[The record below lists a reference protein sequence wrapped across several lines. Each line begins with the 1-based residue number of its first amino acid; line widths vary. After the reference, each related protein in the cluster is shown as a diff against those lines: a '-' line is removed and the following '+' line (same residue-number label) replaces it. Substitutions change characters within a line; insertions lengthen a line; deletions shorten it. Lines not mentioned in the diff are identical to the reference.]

1 MSLLLFLKSTFA
13 FLKCFCFID
22 PFLAMAE
29 LKIVFLL
36 IWLNEKL
43 RLFPLQKYKVSISSA
58 ILTFYEIL
66 KIFRLNEC
74 KKALRLPI
82 FRYYQAETSGLFMA
96 ESR

>member
-1 MSLLLFLKSTFA
+1 MN
-13 FLKCFCFID
+13 

-29 LKIVFLL
+29 PKIVFLL
-36 IWLNEKL
+36 IWFNEKL
-43 RLFPLQKYKVSISSA
+43 RLFPLQKYKVSKKNA

-74 KKALRLPI
+74 QKALRLPI
-82 FRYYQAETSGLFMA
+82 FRYCQAEISGLFMA

>member
-13 FLKCFCFID
+13 FLKCFCFIN

-43 RLFPLQKYKVSISSA
+43 RLFLRCKSIKIQKVTQYS
-58 ILTFYEIL
+58 
-66 KIFRLNEC
+66 
-74 KKALRLPI
+74 
-82 FRYYQAETSGLFMA
+82 LFMKF
-96 ESR
+96 

>member
-1 MSLLLFLKSTFA
+1 
-13 FLKCFCFID
+13 
-22 PFLAMAE
+22 MAE

-36 IWLNEKL
+36 IWLDEKQ
-43 RLFPLQKYKVSISSA
+43 RLFLRCKTYKISKSNA

-74 KKALRLPI
+74 QKALRLPI

>member
-1 MSLLLFLKSTFA
+1 
-13 FLKCFCFID
+13 
-22 PFLAMAE
+22 MAE

-36 IWLNEKL
+36 IWLDEKQ
-43 RLFPLQKYKVSISSA
+43 RLFLRCKTYKISKSNA

-82 FRYYQAETSGLFMA
+82 FRYCQAEISGLFMA

>member
-43 RLFPLQKYKVSISSA
+43 RIFLRCKSIKFQKITQYS
-58 ILTFYEIL
+58 
-66 KIFRLNEC
+66 
-74 KKALRLPI
+74 
-82 FRYYQAETSGLFMA
+82 LFMKF
-96 ESR
+96 

>member
-36 IWLNEKL
+36 IWLDEKL
-43 RLFPLQKYKVSISSA
+43 QIFLRCKSIKIQKVTQYS
-58 ILTFYEIL
+58 
-66 KIFRLNEC
+66 
-74 KKALRLPI
+74 
-82 FRYYQAETSGLFMA
+82 LFMKF
-96 ESR
+96 

>member
-13 FLKCFCFID
+13 FLKSFCFID
-22 PFLAMAE
+22 LFLAMAE
-29 LKIVFLL
+29 PKIVFLL

-43 RLFPLQKYKVSISSA
+43 RIFPLQKYKVSKKSA

-82 FRYYQAETSGLFMA
+82 FGYSL
-96 ESR
+96 SRNNWAFHG

>member
-36 IWLNEKL
+36 IWLNEKQ
-43 RLFPLQKYKVSISSA
+43 RLFLRCKSIKFQKVMQYS
-58 ILTFYEIL
+58 
-66 KIFRLNEC
+66 
-74 KKALRLPI
+74 
-82 FRYYQAETSGLFMA
+82 LFMKF
-96 ESR
+96 